1 MTESKRAES
10 AEVKKCIL
18 KANQGSNKVDLST
31 GLARIEY
38 RESILQETIDVGV
51 VFADTGQSVGTGEN
65 AKGVIEGLP
74 ICGGEELD
82 LEMIDNYGEKLAVKV
97 HVNKSAGLTGSTTK
111 NIVALDLTSKEYFLN
126 EVTRVVKRYDGYI
139 SDSVAKIMREIIQT
153 NKSVFFDTTL
163 NKYNFIGNSR
173 KPFYLCMWLC
183 KKSIPKIES
192 SNTNAKTTGASN
204 KNPTAGYFFYET
216 SKGFYFKSIDKLLD
230 ASGKNPPKYIF
241 NNTTD
246 LPNGYFGKIVDYVV
260 VAASE
265 DDTGGMD
272 IQSKLQM
279 GAYGNR
285 TRTLNTYSHEYKDQE
300 KKASEQEKKV
310 KTAGKELQCL
320 PDWLKD
326 KVSREFVSTLPV
338 GVLPEGKT
346 VEEQLKK
353 SKEAT
358 MDVESTI
365 AQAPMRYNQLYARK
379 IEITIPG
386 NFALHAG
393 DLIYCDFPEQS
404 AKDKQQVSTK
414 LSGTYLISD
423 ICHQITPGSTY
434 TKLNIVREGDGKKGG
449 SSGSGGITS
458 IL

>member
-1 MTESKRAES
+1 MTETKRAES

-38 RESILQETIDVGV
+38 RESILQETIDVGI
-51 VFADTGQSVGTGEN
+51 VFAETGQSVGTGEN

-74 ICGGEELD
+74 VCGGEELD
-82 LEMIDNYGEKLAVKV
+82 LEMIDNYGEKIAVKV
-97 HVNKSAGLTGSTTK
+97 HVNKTAGITKSTTR
-111 NIVALDLTSKEYFLN
+111 NVVALELTSKEYFLN
-126 EVTRVVKRYDGYI
+126 EIERVVKRYDGKI
-139 SDSVAKIMREIIQT
+139 SDSFAKIMRDVIKT
-153 NKSVFFDTTL
+153 KKKVFFDETL
-163 NKYNFIGNSR
+163 NEYNFLGNSR
-173 KPFYLCMWLC
+173 KPFYICTWLC
-183 KKSIPKIES
+183 KKSIPKIEQTK
-192 SNTNAKTTGASN
+192 TNKKTEGATN

-216 SKGFYFKSIDKLLD
+216 SDGFYFKSIDKLLD
-230 ASGKNPPKYIF
+230 SKGKTPPKYIM
-241 NNTTD
+241 NNTTE
-246 LPNGYFGKIVDYVV
+246 LPSGYFGKIVDYTV

-279 GAYGNR
+279 GSYGNR

-300 KKASEQEKKV
+300 KKASEQESKV

-338 GVLPEGKT
+338 GVLPSGAT

-353 SKEAT
+353 SKEST
-358 MDVESTI
+358 MDVESTV

-379 IEITIPG
+379 VEITIPA

-393 DLIYCDFPEQS
+393 DLIEVAFPEQS
-404 AKDKQQVSTK
+404 AQEQQKVSTK
-414 LSGTYLISD
+414 LSGIYLISD
-423 ICHQITPGSTY
+423 ICHQLTPGTSY
-434 TKLNIVREGDGKKGG
+434 TKLNIVREGDGKKGA
-449 SSGSGGITS
+449 SSGGITS